1 MSIAV
6 QVAIVMVILLVVML
20 AAGIPIGVGIGLSSA
35 VSMICM
41 LPGNVAFATS
51 AQRIFA
57 GSNSFSLIAI
67 PFFILAGNIMNN
79 GGIALRLV
87 NCAKVLGGKMPGSW
101 HRPTLSQTCSLALS
115 AVLALLLRRLSEV
128 PWASGGKRRLR
139 QKLFR
144 CCQCCLRS
152 CRNAHSPKQYHDR
165 ILYGS
170 RQCFHC
176 CPVHGRLYSWYHLG
190 CRRHYLSNYCSK
202 TIRIPQLQRADP

>member
-87 NCAKVLGGKMPGSW
+87 NCAKVLGGKMPGS
-101 HRPTLSQTCSLALS
+101 LAQANVIANMLFGAIS
-115 AVLALLLRRLSEV
+115 GSGAAAAAGVRKSPGPLGEGQLRRLSEV
-128 PWASGGKRRLR
+128 PWALWRKKKVTAKIIPL
-139 QKLFR
+139 
-144 CCQCCLRS
+144 
-152 CRNAHSPKQYHDR
+152 
-165 ILYGS
+165 
-170 RQCFHC
+170 
-176 CPVHGRLYSWYHLG
+176 
-190 CRRHYLSNYCSK
+190 LSML
-202 TIRIPQLQRADP
+202 PPLL

>member
-87 NCAKVLGGKMPGSW
+87 NCAKVLGGKMPGS
-101 HRPTLSQTCSLALS
+101 LAQANVIANMLFG
-115 AVLALLLRRLSEV
+115 AI
-128 PWASGGKRRLR
+128 SGSGAAAAAAIGSTMGPLEEKEGYGK
-139 QKLFR
+139 
-144 CCQCCLRS
+144 
-152 CRNAHSPKQYHDR
+152 N
-165 ILYGS
+165 
-170 RQCFHC
+170 
-176 CPVHGRLYSWYHLG
+176 
-190 CRRHYLSNYCSK
+190 
-202 TIRIPQLQRADP
+202 